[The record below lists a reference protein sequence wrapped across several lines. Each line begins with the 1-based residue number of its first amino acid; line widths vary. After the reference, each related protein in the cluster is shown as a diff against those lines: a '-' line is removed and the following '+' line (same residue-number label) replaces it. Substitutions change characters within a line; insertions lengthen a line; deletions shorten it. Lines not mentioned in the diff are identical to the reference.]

1 MWCIFSPRILAHST
15 VPGPGTYTLTTQ
27 GITILTHPLLRYVV
41 CQVTPI
47 TTSEPAMGT
56 FETCERRSESKVALD
71 FGRKCIVES
80 SALMAAGRNYSS
92 LKHKAVTY
100 EVLLS
105 LYSFTKP
112 GAHWRQSVKAG
123 PVHPRQALAHRR
135 QKRLAGTKYSEW
147 VGESSIYTPSHLD
160 TQCI

>member
-1 MWCIFSPRILAHST
+1 VAVLAHT
-15 VPGPGTYTLTTQ
+15 
-27 GITILTHPLLRYVV
+27 LLRYVV
-41 CQVTPI
+41 CQVTSI
-47 TTSEPAMGT
+47 TTSEPEMGT
-56 FETCERRSESKVALD
+56 FEACERRSEPKVALD

-100 EVLLS
+100 EVPSS
-105 LYSFTKP
+105 LNSFTKP

-123 PVHPRQALAHRR
+123 PVHPWQALAHRR

-147 VGESSIYTPSHLD
+147 VGESSISAITP
-160 TQCI
+160 